1 MKKLISE
8 KKSSLIFILWK
19 FYQKYVLVRTNK
31 VSKMY
36 KDYIHDV
43 FISYSF
49 AIFES
54 FIFFSIYSSLDL
66 RQSLE

>member
-1 MKKLISE
+1 VKSNEIFIKNLYE
-8 KKSSLIFILWK
+8 KTYFGEKSSLIFILWK
-19 FYQKYVLVRTNK
+19 FYQKYVLVMTNK

-36 KDYIHDV
+36 KDYIHV

-54 FIFFSIYSSLDL
+54 LIFLYL
-66 RQSLE
+66 

>member
-19 FYQKYVLVRTNK
+19 FYQKYVLVMTNK

-36 KDYIHDV
+36 KDYIHV

-54 FIFFSIYSSLDL
+54 LFFFSIYSSLDL